1 MALGDHLNV
10 KIHACFG
17 GKSMQED
24 IRKLEM
30 GVHMV
35 SGTPGRV
42 YDMIQQK
49 YLDTRKLKMLILDEA
64 DEMLKKGPMN
74 EKGFREQV
82 HEIYRFLPFQ
92 TQTVIVSA
100 TLPQ

>member
-1 MALGDHLNV
+1 
-10 KIHACFG
+10 
-17 GKSMQED
+17 MQED

-42 YDMIQQK
+42 FDMIQQK

-74 EKGFREQV
+74 
-82 HEIYRFLPFQ
+82 
-92 TQTVIVSA
+92 
-100 TLPQ
+100 